1 MNKHLGEILKNLRT
15 ERNLSQQQMA
25 NLLFVSR
32 SSVANWETG
41 GRIPDLTMLTRI
53 AKLLDVDIS
62 MLTGAEGVNK
72 DAPEVIVVDDE
83 PHLLSGVIPVLSEVM
98 PEATITGFLK
108 ASEAIDY
115 TRQKHISIAF
125 LDIELGKVNGIDL
138 CNTLIEINPIINVIF
153 LTSYPEYAI
162 KAWNTRASGFLVK
175 PLQADDIMEQLKKLR
190 YPVRGLM

>member
-1 MNKHLGEILKNLRT
+1 MNKHLGEILKNLRI

-25 NLLFVSR
+25 KLLFVSR

-41 GRIPDLTMLTRI
+41 GRIPDLMILTRI

-62 MLTGAEGVNK
+62 LLTGAEGVNK

-83 PHLLSGVIPVLSEVM
+83 PHLLSGVIHVLSEVM

-115 TRQKHISIAF
+115 ARQKHISIAF
-125 LDIELGKVNGIDL
+125 LNISLSEPDAQTGEVRSSSKTTV
-138 CNTLIEINPIINVIF
+138 LI
-153 LTSYPEYAI
+153 SRW
-162 KAWNTRASGFLVK
+162 KR
-175 PLQADDIMEQLKKLR
+175 KKI
-190 YPVRGLM
+190 P

>member
-25 NLLFVSR
+25 NLLFASR

-62 MLTGAEGVNK
+62 LLTGDEGVNK